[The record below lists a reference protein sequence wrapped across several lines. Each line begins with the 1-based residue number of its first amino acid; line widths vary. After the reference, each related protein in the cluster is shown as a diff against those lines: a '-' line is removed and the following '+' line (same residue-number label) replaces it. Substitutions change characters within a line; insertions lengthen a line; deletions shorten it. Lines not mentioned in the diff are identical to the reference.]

1 MPLSPDT
8 ARDLLQARLRALDEE
23 DALGREATAPVKL
36 EQDSVGRLSRIDA
49 MQMQAMAL
57 AQQQRRTRQRRQV
70 EAAIERIETGEFGYC
85 LACGEAIAEARLRN
99 NPAVATC
106 IACAA
111 GN

>member
-8 ARDLLQARLRALDEE
+8 ARILLNAQLQTLDEE
-23 DALGREATAPVKL
+23 DALGREAAAPVQL

-57 AQQQRRTRQRRQV
+57 AQQRRRANQRRQV
-70 EAAIERIETGEFGYC
+70 KAALDRITAGEYGYC
-85 LACGEAIAEARLRN
+85 HSCGDEIAEARLRQ

-106 IACAA
+106 RDCADRL
-111 GN
+111 